1 MFPAKFA
8 PYLVGLMMSAV
19 MTFFV
24 SGFATYRGLGLVE
37 GFMQIWM
44 EAWIPC
50 WFLAFPIIM
59 LIGPIARKIAGRI
72 TAPVEGPDDVD
83 RSLNLPTSKPQR

>member
-1 MFPAKFA
+1 MLPAKYA
-8 PYLVGLMMSAV
+8 PYAVGLMMSAV

-24 SGFATYRGLGLVE
+24 SGFATYRGLGLVD
-37 GFMQIWM
+37 GFMHIWM

-59 LIGPIARKIAGRI
+59 LIGPLARKCVGCVTIKDA
-72 TAPVEGPDDVD
+72 TDQST
-83 RSLNLPTSKPQR
+83 SLQSTNHPR

>member
-1 MFPAKFA
+1 MIPAKYA
-8 PYLVGLMMSAV
+8 PYVVGLMMSAV

-24 SGFATYRGLGLVE
+24 SGFATYRGLGMVD
-37 GFMQIWM
+37 GFMHIWM

-59 LIGPIARKIAGRI
+59 LIGPLARKCVGCL
-72 TAPVEGPDDVD
+72 TKEDGLAP
-83 RSLNLPTSKPQR
+83 SQAPQSTTPPR

>member
-1 MFPAKFA
+1 MLPAKFA
-8 PYLVGLMMSAV
+8 PYAVGLMMSAI

-24 SGFATYRGLGLVE
+24 SGFATYRGLGIVD
-37 GFMQIWM
+37 GFMHIWM

-59 LIGPIARKIAGRI
+59 TIGPLARKCVGCI
-72 TAPVEGPDDVD
+72 TACEDTD
-83 RSLNLPTSKPQR
+83 RSADPQSTTPQR